1 MGNRCYSVNKKRK
14 IDCTSSSSCVTA
26 STIDTQGYVETET
39 RIIENLG
46 KRERE
51 VNFDYSKKPIFK
63 KLLAKSKAKNNP
75 IL

>member
-14 IDCTSSSSCVTA
+14 IDSTPSSCATV
-26 STIDTQGYVETET
+26 STMDTQGYVETEA

-46 KRERE
+46 KREKE
-51 VNFDYSKKPIFK
+51 VNFDFSKKPIFK
-63 KLLAKSKAKNNP
+63 KLLEKNKAKNNP